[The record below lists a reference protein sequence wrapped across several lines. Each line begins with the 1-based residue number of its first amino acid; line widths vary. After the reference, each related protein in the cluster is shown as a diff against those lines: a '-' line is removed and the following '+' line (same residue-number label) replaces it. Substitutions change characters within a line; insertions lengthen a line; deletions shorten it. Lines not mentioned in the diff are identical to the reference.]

1 MTFARGT
8 IGLVCFALSM
18 ALYVYS
24 PQLFALDE
32 TGMMVRAAVTQIGGP
47 FLAAVCCFV
56 AAWRSRTSS
65 DGKGWTLFG
74 VAALLYFGGN
84 LSYLAAALNGIDPGF
99 PSPAEWAYLAMA
111 PIFATGAFVYGRIG
125 RRLSRTTSSTS
136 SSSTAPSR
144 WQRSLHSRTQCG
156 RPACRRSEWS
166 LPLFIR
172 RSGSAS
178 RWRAASRCCS
188 STSAG
193 RTLPFALMCCA
204 AVTEALADALYAGA
218 ILDQTYV
225 RGGLTELLWVASIGL
240 IVWAAIVQIA
250 SSRRPV
256 RWFVAPKAFRRG
268 MQAAIPGAAIA
279 IALAAEVFH
288 DGEVNTGYLG
298 AILAIV
304 VAFAAV
310 AALREYWI
318 GREQRLLQI
327 AVEKSRTELAASE
340 QRLTSV
346 LESTSDSI
354 IVLDREWRIEYFN
367 SQAAEL
373 VKASGDIQLGMK
385 AAEFMPTFRGSRA
398 AQVLGEAMK
407 ARHAVDFETFYEAG
421 DRWLKVHAYPTDD
434 GLSLFF
440 RDISEERRVREEI
453 FHMAHHDPLTGLA
466 NRTLFRQR
474 LVEAATSGTP
484 SATLLLDLD
493 HFKEIND
500 SLGHPV
506 GDRLLSATAQ
516 RLRSCLRPEDTIA
529 RLGGDEFAIILA
541 GHAVA
546 RRRRRQ

>member
-1 MTFARGT
+1 MRPSPRSGAR
-8 IGLVCFALSM
+8 
-18 ALYVYS
+18 
-24 PQLFALDE
+24 
-32 TGMMVRAAVTQIGGP
+32 

-125 RRLSRTTSSTS
+125 RRLSRTTLFNFLLIYCAITVATVLALENAVRTTGLPPLGMVVAVVYPAIWFSV
-136 SSSTAPSR
+136 AVACGL
-144 WQRSLHSRTQCG
+144 SLLQFN
-156 RPACRRSEWS
+156 
-166 LPLFIR
+166 L
-172 RSGSAS
+172 
-178 RWRAASRCCS
+178 
-188 STSAG
+188 AG

-204 AVTEALADALYAGA
+204 AITEALADALYAGA

-240 IVWAAIVQIA
+240 IVWAAIVQLA

-327 AVEKSRTELAASE
+327 AVEKSRIKTRRKRTAADLGARKHERQHHRARS
-340 QRLTSV
+340 RVADRV
-346 LESTSDSI
+346 LQQPGGGT
-354 IVLDREWRIEYFN
+354 
-367 SQAAEL
+367 
-373 VKASGDIQLGMK
+373 
-385 AAEFMPTFRGSRA
+385 
-398 AQVLGEAMK
+398 GEGERRHP
-407 ARHAVDFETFYEAG
+407 ARHEG
-421 DRWLKVHAYPTDD
+421 RRVHADFPRIARGT
-434 GLSLFF
+434 SP
-440 RDISEERRVREEI
+440 RRGDE
-453 FHMAHHDPLTGLA
+453 G
-466 NRTLFRQR
+466 
-474 LVEAATSGTP
+474 AAC
-484 SATLLLDLD
+484 
-493 HFKEIND
+493 
-500 SLGHPV
+500 
-506 GDRLLSATAQ
+506 R
-516 RLRSCLRPEDTIA
+516 RLRDVLRGRGPLAEGP
-529 RLGGDEFAIILA
+529 RLSD
-541 GHAVA
+541 
-546 RRRRRQ
+546 R